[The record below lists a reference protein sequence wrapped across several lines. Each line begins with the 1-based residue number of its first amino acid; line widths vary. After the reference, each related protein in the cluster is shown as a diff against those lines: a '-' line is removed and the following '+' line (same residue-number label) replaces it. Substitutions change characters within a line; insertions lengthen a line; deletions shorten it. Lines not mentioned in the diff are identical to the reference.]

1 MKNYTPDGILSW
13 RESVGDDVADYVMRI
28 ATTRGNKVHKLIEN
42 CLSNK
47 PETDLVGNHGVLAA
61 GLFQLM
67 IPALDKIDQIRFL
80 EKAIYSKRLRL
91 AGTAD
96 CIAEYDG
103 KLSIIDFKT
112 ASRKRDE
119 INENYLVQAT
129 FYSIAWEEL
138 TGEKIEQI
146 VILTVTEDGTLDVH
160 KDDPSLYVE
169 KLEQM
174 IAEHNS

>member
-1 MKNYTPDGILSW
+1 M
-13 RESVGDDVADYVMRI
+13 
-28 ATTRGNKVHKLIEN
+28 
-42 CLSNK
+42 
-47 PETDLVGNHGVLAA
+47 AA
-61 GLFQLM
+61 GLFGLM
-67 IPALDKIDQIRFL
+67 VPALDKIDRIRGL
-80 EKAIYSKRLRL
+80 EEALYSSRLKL
-91 AGTAD
+91 AGRVD
-96 CIAEYDG
+96 CVAEFEG

-160 KDDPSLYVE
+160 KDDPSLYV
-169 KLEQM
+169 KTLEDM
-174 IAEHNS
+174 IEEYKTGKIGDQ